1 MPLERRAI
9 DLIVGFMSHPPRL
22 LIPALSASNFLVG
35 MGAFVIVGVIEPLG
49 SDLGVEATSTGLL
62 LTVYALSYSILSPL
76 LVSLTGSVGRRRVMA
91 AGLGIFTFAAV
102 LSALAPDFLTLQI
115 ARVFAAAGAGI
126 FTPVAASVAA
136 GLYPPENR
144 AKILAAVFFGLTLA
158 QVIGVPA
165 GSWLAYTFGW
175 RWAFLSVVALSVP
188 CLYLVWT
195 QVPAGLSFQPV
206 SLGDLGSAL
215 SDGRMMLAVT
225 FTTTFLGAIYVLY
238 TFIAPLLSET
248 MGYGR
253 DGVALVLL
261 LFGCGAVIGNIAGGI
276 MADRVGWRATLT
288 TLCLLQIAI
297 MPLFSLLPI
306 PDFALLALSLAWA
319 ASGWSFM
326 AAQQLRL
333 ITLAGP
339 QAPVIL
345 ALNAA
350 AIYVGAAI
358 GSAFGAVV
366 IDLYGLSATGI
377 AAGLCSAVALLHLTL
392 SSARAPKVA

>member
-1 MPLERRAI
+1 MGS
-9 DLIVGFMSHPPRL
+9 IVGAMSHPPRF

-49 SDLGVEATSTGLL
+49 DDLGIDATATGLL
-62 LTVYALSYSILSPL
+62 LTVYALSYSVFSPL
-76 LVSLTGSVGRRRVMA
+76 LVSLTGSIGRRRVMA
-91 AGLGIFTFAAV
+91 AGLGLFAFAAL

-115 ARVFAAAGAGI
+115 ARVFAAAGAGM
-126 FTPVAASVAA
+126 FTPVAATVAA

-144 AKILAAVFFGLTLA
+144 AKVLAAVFFGLTLA

-175 RWAFLSVVALSVP
+175 RWAFWSVVALALP

-206 SLGDLGSAL
+206 SLTDLGTAL
-215 SDGRMMLAVT
+215 SDGRMMLAVM
-225 FTTTFLGAIYVLY
+225 FTGTFLGAIYVLY

-253 DGVALVLL
+253 DGVALVLV
-261 LFGCGAVIGNIAGGI
+261 LFGCGAVMGNIAGGI

-288 TLCLLQIAI
+288 TLCLLQMAI
-297 MPLFSLLPI
+297 MPLFSLLPM
-306 PDFALLALSLAWA
+306 PDLALLILCLAWA

-339 QAPVIL
+339 RAAVIL

-350 AIYVGAAI
+350 AIYVGAAV
-358 GSAFGAVV
+358 GSAIGAVV
-366 IDLYGLSATGI
+366 IDLYGLSAIGL
-377 AAGLCSAVALLHLTL
+377 AAGLCSALALLHLIL
-392 SSARAPKVA
+392 SAARTPELA